1 MTAMLHIHPI
11 AAEACLPLRQ
21 QVLWPALPLAACAVP
36 EDASGTHYGAFDGTR
51 LVCVG
56 SFFTQPP
63 DRARLRKFATA
74 PDHQR
79 RGIGTALLRRACDD
93 LHAQGVRYLWFD
105 ARQSAQAFYRRLGFA
120 VEGAPFLK
128 QGVAYLRMIG
138 ELSTL
143 GWPKDNPAVPGTA
156 AAIGNEEIAASHP
169 AA

>member
-1 MTAMLHIHPI
+1 MLRILPI
-11 AAEACLPLRQ
+11 TAEACLPLRQ
-21 QVLWPALPLAACAVP
+21 QVLWPGLPLAACAVP
-36 EDASGTHYGAFDGTR
+36 EDASGTHYGAFDGAH

-74 PDHQR
+74 PDHQH

-105 ARQSAQAFYRRLGFA
+105 ARQSAQAFYRRLGFT
-120 VEGAPFLK
+120 VEGAPFHK

-138 ELSTL
+138 ELSAL
-143 GWPKDNPAVPGTA
+143 CWPQESPAAPGTQ
-156 AAIGNEEIAASHP
+156 AAIGSEKPVAADP
-169 AA
+169 T